1 LRGFY
6 DLLEYI
12 RVNQMDVQL
21 FFYDVSDII
30 KRNGWRRIYSQ
41 MISLIP
47 QFKESN
53 IRVHIICDQEK
64 LENKY
69 IVEILRHLADNVISL
84 EY

>member
-1 LRGFY
+1 VLIY

-12 RVNQMDVQL
+12 RVNDMDVQL
-21 FFYDVSDII
+21 FFYDLSDVI

-53 IRVHIICDQEK
+53 IRVNLIYDQEK

-69 IVEILRHLADNVISL
+69 IGEIIRHLADNVINL
-84 EY
+84 ED

>member
-1 LRGFY
+1 
-6 DLLEYI
+6 
-12 RVNQMDVQL
+12 
-21 FFYDVSDII
+21 
-30 KRNGWRRIYSQ
+30 

-53 IRVHIICDQEK
+53 IRANIIYDQGK

-84 EY
+84 ED